1 MKLTKI
7 LVSAVVLLCFSFT
20 CIGYASL
27 TDELTVSGA
36 VSYTPPPKTID
47 YLYVSGAT
55 ILDEGSNDKVQS
67 MDGSTDY
74 TNQKGWVSLTL
85 DFTTSDTRTVEIEL
99 TNLSIANLAFYQLEC
114 MGATATV
121 DSADLVAG
129 EFNSETNLVEVQE
142 EYIAENEANQQTNKC
157 IIVGNGGMHSGI
169 TVTVKSDSAAVLN
182 VMISFLHAPFTKAAQ
197 DDIIGNAT
205 LNSAIAMLLASLNM
219 DEVRTDYTDAK
230 HNGKTPFDA
239 IVDEM
244 SENTYGWGQ
253 GGDYVGNVIGAGLG
267 STDSNLIKDIF
278 GDTLDSIALGEE
290 KEKPCTVMLK
300 HEDITHANTE
310 EFERTWYGTYRAVN
324 PIDEMTLYMSTT
336 DPSKYDDGTARP
348 NGSSIP
354 VWAVVLYQD
363 RETGTWAQYGDIY
376 KGTAT
381 TNAYTAGGG
390 NNSFDTGTWRADG
403 VQTFAVIMEDDTRPT
418 YTVSDNS
425 NIKSAIRAYEEIS
438 NTNPHF
444 DRGTP

>member
-7 LVSAVVLLCFSFT
+7 LVTAVVLLCFSFT
-20 CIGYASL
+20 CIGYAAL
-27 TDELTVSGA
+27 TDELTITGA
-36 VSYTPPPKTID
+36 VTYTPPPKTID

-55 ILDEGSNDKVQS
+55 IQYPTSNDRVQS

-85 DFTTSDTRTVEIEL
+85 DFTSTTERTVEVEL
-99 TNLSIANLAFYQLEC
+99 TNLSIANLAFYQIEC

-157 IIVGNGGMHSGI
+157 IIVGNGGKHPNI
-169 TVTVKSDSAAVLN
+169 TVTVESDSAAVLN
-182 VMISFLHAPFTKAAQ
+182 VMISFLYAPFTKAAQ

-205 LNSAIAMLLASLNM
+205 LNSAIAMLLAALNM
-219 DEVRTDYTDAK
+219 DKVRNDYTDAK

-244 SENTYGWGQ
+244 FENGSAPWGQ
-253 GGDYVGNVIGAGLG
+253 NYVGNVVGAGLG
-267 STDSNLIKDIF
+267 STDTNLIKDIF
-278 GDTLDSIALGEE
+278 GDTLDSISLGEE

-310 EFERTWYGTYRAVN
+310 KFERNWFGSYRAVN

-381 TNAYTAGGG
+381 ANNYEGGEG
-390 NNSFDTGTWRADG
+390 NTSFDTGTWRADG
-403 VQTFAVIMEDDTRPT
+403 EQTFAVIMEDTRPT
-418 YTVSDNS
+418 YKVSDDS
-425 NIKSAIRAYEEIS
+425 NIKSAIRAYEAIS
-438 NTNPHF
+438 NTNPHYA
-444 DRGTP
+444 RGTP